1 MRYIELHGRSSYS
14 FLEGAAHPDALA
26 YGCVKLELPAMAL
39 LDRNGVYGSPAFH
52 HIMKLNGL
60 KAHVGAEVAVADHA
74 TAKSPYY
81 PLLVRTQRGYK
92 NLSRLITTTK
102 LRAKKNTP
110 TAATLLELRQF
121 ADGLVCLTGD
131 EDGPLAD
138 ALRKGGKEE
147 AKHLLERLKDI
158 FGPENVHVELQR
170 HFRPEQERRNQI
182 AVELARELHLPLIA
196 TNGVLYPTPQD
207 QEILDAFTCIKNKCT
222 LDNAGRLLAV
232 NAERHLRTANEMAQ
246 LFRDLPEAISNT
258 VELSSRLE
266 FTLENLGYEF
276 PRYPVPDGGE
286 EIDFLCAQVWKGASE
301 RYGNITD
308 RIRNQLERELALI
321 RQLKLAGY
329 FLIVW
334 DIIRFCREN
343 NILVQGRG
351 SAANSA
357 VCYCLRITAVDPIAM
372 ELLFERFLSEAR
384 GEWPDIDLDLPSG
397 DDREKVIQYVYRRY
411 GPRGVA
417 MTANV
422 ITYRARS
429 AAREMGK
436 VLGFGTQTLDRLSGA
451 LGSWE
456 WKDPNDTLAIQFR
469 RAGLDSAH
477 ARIQRLMSLC
487 ERVQNMPRHLGQHS
501 GGMIV
506 CQGMLDEV
514 VPLEPA
520 TMEGRTVCQ
529 WDKDAAESLGLIK
542 IDLLGL
548 GALGAVRDSVELIKR
563 HYGKEIDLAHLPE
576 DSKVYKTIA
585 SADTVGTFQIESRA
599 QMASLPLNNPQC
611 RYDLTT
617 QVAIIRPGPIEGQA
631 TRHFLLRRQ
640 GKEPVTYT
648 HPILEPILKR
658 TLGVVL
664 FQEQLLRI
672 AMVAAN
678 FTAAEAEELRRALG
692 SKRSEQRVKALEPKL
707 RSGMTA
713 NGLNRQQQ
721 DEVITHF
728 RSFAK
733 YGFPESH
740 AASFAL
746 IAYSTAY
753 LKVHY
758 LAAYECALLNNWPM
772 GFYHPASL
780 IQDAKRHGLKYRM
793 VDVNRSEWNCTL
805 EHEGTEIVLRMGLRY
820 VKGLKEESARL
831 IIAER
836 SRRIFHSVADFCRRV
851 PGINKAELRMLA
863 ISSALASAGETD
875 GTKSHRRD
883 ALWLVQKYGG
893 WIRHPLLEGI
903 VENDRYS
910 PLLRMTLEDR
920 LVADYE
926 ATGLTLSQHPMG
938 YRRDSLRR
946 MGIKSGVELTQV
958 PDGRWATAAGH
969 VSCRQRPGTANGTM
983 FITLEDETGFANVI
997 VPKNTVQEHW
1007 ATACNHKFLKVR
1019 GVVQNDGGVVHLLA
1033 KSIVPLEVSA
1043 ARMQSHDFH

>member
-1 MRYIELHGRSSYS
+1 MQYVELHTRSSYS

-26 YGCVKLELPAMAL
+26 YGCAKLGLPGMAL
-39 LDRNGVYGSPAFH
+39 LDRNGFYGSPAFH
-52 HIMKLNGL
+52 HSMKLNCL
-60 KAHVGAEVAVADHA
+60 KAYVGAELSVADRINGK
-74 TAKSPYY
+74 TPYY
-81 PLLVRTQRGYK
+81 PLLVRTQAGYK

-110 TAATLLELRQF
+110 TAASISELRQF
-121 ADGLVCLTGD
+121 AAGLVCLTGD
-131 EDGPLAD
+131 EDGPLAN
-138 ALRKGGKEE
+138 ALQKEGKEG
-147 AKHLLERLKDI
+147 ARRLLEQLKDI
-158 FGPENVHVELQR
+158 FGGENVYVELQR
-170 HFRPEQERRNQI
+170 HFRPEQERRNQVAI
-182 AVELARELHLPLIA
+182 ELARELGLPLLA
-196 TNGVLYPTPQD
+196 TNGVLYATRQD
-207 QEILDAFTCIKNKCT
+207 REILDAFTCIKNKCV
-222 LDNAGRLLAV
+222 LDTAGRLLAV
-232 NAERHLRTANEMAQ
+232 NTERHIRTPDEMTR
-246 LFRDLPEAISNT
+246 LFSDLPEAVANT
-258 VELSSRLE
+258 AELSSRLE
-266 FTLENLGYEF
+266 FTLENLGYQF
-276 PRYPVPDGGE
+276 PKYPATDGGTE
-286 EIDFLCAQVWKGASE
+286 MDFLSAEVWKGARD
-301 RYGNITD
+301 RYGNITE
-308 RIRNQLERELALI
+308 RVRNQLTRELALI
-321 RQLKLAGY
+321 GKLGLAGY

-334 DIIRFCREN
+334 DIVCFCREN
-343 NILVQGRG
+343 KILVQGRG

-411 GPRGVA
+411 GSRGAA

-436 VLGFGTQTLDRLSGA
+436 VLGFGTQTLDRLSKA

-456 WKDPNDTLAIQFR
+456 WKDPNDTLDVQFR

-477 ARIQRLMSLC
+477 ERIKRLMSLC
-487 ERVQNMPRHLGQHS
+487 DRIQDMPRHLGQHS

-506 CQGMLDEV
+506 SEGMLDEV

-548 GALGAVRDSVELIKR
+548 GALGAVRDSVELIGK
-563 HYGKEIDLAHLPE
+563 HYGKEVDLAHLPE
-576 DSKVYKTIA
+576 DPRVYKVISA
-585 SADTVGTFQIESRA
+585 ADTVGAFQIESRA
-599 QMASLPLNNPQC
+599 QMASLPLNNPKC

-640 GKEPVTYT
+640 GKEKVTYT
-648 HPILEPILKR
+648 HPMLEPILKR

-692 SKRSEQRVKALEPKL
+692 SKRSEERVKALEPKL
-707 RSGMTA
+707 RAGMTT
-713 NGLNRQQQ
+713 NGLTRRQQ
-721 DEVITHF
+721 DEIITHF
-728 RSFAK
+728 KSFAK

-746 IAYSTAY
+746 IAYATMY

-772 GFYHPASL
+772 GFYHPSSL
-780 IQDAKRHGLKYRM
+780 IQDAKRHGLKYQP

-805 EHEGTEIVLRMGLRY
+805 EREDTEIVLRIGLRY
-820 VKGLKEESARL
+820 VKGLREESARR
-831 IIAER
+831 IVAER
-836 SRRIFHSVADFCRRV
+836 NRRSFDSEADFCRRV
-851 PGINKAELRMLA
+851 PGLNKAELRMLA
-863 ISSALASAGETD
+863 ISDALAGVRGAGAQ
-875 GTKSHRRD
+875 KSHRRD

-893 WIRHPLLEGI
+893 WRRHPLLEGI
-903 VENDRYS
+903 VDNDDYS
-910 PLLRMTLEDR
+910 PLSRMTLEDR
-920 LVADYE
+920 LIADYE
-926 ATGLTLSQHPMG
+926 ATGFTLSQHPMG
-938 YRRDSLRR
+938 YKRDALRR
-946 MGIKSGVELTQV
+946 VGIKSGVELTHV
-958 PDGRWATAAGH
+958 RDGAWATAAGH

-983 FITLEDETGFANVI
+983 FITLEDETGFSNII
-997 VPKNTVQEHW
+997 VPKHTVQEYW
-1007 ATACNHKFLKVR
+1007 ATACNNKFLTVH

-1033 KSIVPLEVSA
+1033 KKIIPMQISA
-1043 ARMQSHDFH
+1043 AAMSSHDFH